1 MQVGAGMLLHIGGEG
16 LVIGKQ
22 FLAQRLQAAV
32 PRGFLRRMAD
42 EDIELR
48 TDRPRIDVAHEAAD
62 VLHLPAPSFV
72 ALDAL
77 CREHRVAEPV
87 GDCQLVDLRLCK
99 LDEFHAEALQLVH
112 LLLALRFADRWNRRH
127 RSYHNAPMPKRH
139 GFTFEQGELHD
150 MAEQVLAR
158 ATRGGASGCECEV
171 SEGYGLTV
179 TVRKGKP
186 DTIEHNRD
194 RSIGVTIYFGERPK
208 VRRGHASTSDVS
220 RAALEQTVD
229 AALAIARHTAEDD
242 CAGLPDAELLAK
254 KARDLDLFH
263 PWALGTEEAIALAK
277 RCEDAAFATAPVI
290 KNSEGATVSTQQSQ
304 FLLANSLGFRGG
316 FPGSRHYLSCSV
328 IAQEKGL
335 MQRDDWYSAS
345 RVPRKI
351 ADARALGRYAA
362 QRAAA
367 RLRARKI
374 ATCQV
379 PVLFEAPVAI
389 GLLGHFV
396 SAVNGGNLYRKT
408 SFLVDSL
415 GKEVFSRNVQIEE
428 RPFERQGSA
437 STTFDDEGVATCERS
452 VVRNGVL
459 QGYFLGSY
467 SARKLGMK
475 STGNA
480 GGHHNLVLASDG
492 PDFRG
497 MLRKMGRGL
506 LVTELLG
513 QGINLVT
520 GDYSRGAA
528 GYWVDGGEIQF
539 PVEEITIAG
548 NLRDMFKGIAAV
560 GADVLARSGR
570 ESGSILIERMTIAG
584 E

>member
-1 MQVGAGMLLHIGGEG
+1 
-16 LVIGKQ
+16 
-22 FLAQRLQAAV
+22 
-32 PRGFLRRMAD
+32 
-42 EDIELR
+42 
-48 TDRPRIDVAHEAAD
+48 
-62 VLHLPAPSFV
+62 
-72 ALDAL
+72 
-77 CREHRVAEPV
+77 
-87 GDCQLVDLRLCK
+87 
-99 LDEFHAEALQLVH
+99 
-112 LLLALRFADRWNRRH
+112 
-127 RSYHNAPMPKRH
+127 MPKRH
-139 GFTFEQGELHD
+139 GFTFERSELHD

-158 ATRGGASGCECEV
+158 AKRAGASGCECEV
-171 SEGYGLTV
+171 SEGFGLTV

-194 RSIGVTIYFGERPK
+194 RAVGVTIFLGDRPK
-208 VRRGHASTSDVS
+208 VHRGHASTSDVS
-220 RAALEQTVD
+220 PAALEQTVD

-254 KARDLDLFH
+254 DSKDLDLFH
-263 PWALGTEEAIALAK
+263 PWALSTEEAIALAK
-277 RCEDAAFATAPVI
+277 RCEDAAFAAAPVI
-290 KNSEGATVSTQQSQ
+290 RNSEGATVSTQQSQ
-304 FLLANSLGFRGG
+304 FVLANSLGFRGG
-316 FPGSRHYLSCSV
+316 FPGSRHYLSCAV
-328 IAQEKGL
+328 IAEEKGL

-351 ADARALGRYAA
+351 AEPRSLGRYAA
-362 QRAAA
+362 QRAAS

-374 ATCQV
+374 ATCQA

-415 GKEVFSRNVQIEE
+415 GNEVFARNVQIDE

-437 STTFDDEGVATCERS
+437 STPFDDEGVATRERS
-452 VVRNGVL
+452 VIRDGVL

-480 GGHHNLVLASDG
+480 GGHHNLILKSNG
-492 PDFRG
+492 PDFVG

-548 NLRDMFKGIAAV
+548 NLRDMFKGIVAV

-570 ESGSILIERMTIAG
+570 ESGSILIDRMTIAG